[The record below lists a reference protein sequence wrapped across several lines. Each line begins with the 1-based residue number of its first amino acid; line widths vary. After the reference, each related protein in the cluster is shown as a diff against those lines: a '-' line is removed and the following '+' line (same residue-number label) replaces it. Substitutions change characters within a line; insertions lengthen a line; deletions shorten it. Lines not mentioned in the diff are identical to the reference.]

1 MLLPI
6 QCITKWEIIGQKKQL
21 RAHYNRFSEKLRRR
35 PFTYTPNME
44 VMVHDPTGAKLSAN
58 SKGPFK
64 IIKVHSNGT
73 VTICLKPNVFQR
85 LNIRRIKPYF
95 R

>member
-1 MLLPI
+1 MY
-6 QCITKWEIIGQKKQL
+6 QRMGNSTSQKQL
-21 RAHYNRFSEKLRRR
+21 SGHHNNFLENLRRL

-44 VMVHDPTGAKLSAN
+44 VMLYDPIGVMLSAN

-64 IIKVHSNGT
+64 ISKVHSNGT
-73 VTICLKPNVFQR
+73 VTISLKPNVFQR
-85 LNIRRIKPYF
+85 VNIRRIKSYF